1 MNDTS
6 LVRNQQ
12 TFQEKQDIQ
21 FGILKLFV
29 EELEITDHKEIS
41 NLIKDFAKHFF
52 RQNVSK
58 NNAKNKYCLI
68 TSPSKR

>member
-41 NLIKDFAKHFF
+41 NLIKDFTKNFF
-52 RQNVSK
+52 RQNFSK